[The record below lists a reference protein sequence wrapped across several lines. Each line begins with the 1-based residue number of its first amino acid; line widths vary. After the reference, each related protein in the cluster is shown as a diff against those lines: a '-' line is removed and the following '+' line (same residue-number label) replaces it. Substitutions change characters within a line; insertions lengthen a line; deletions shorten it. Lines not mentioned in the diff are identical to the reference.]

1 MNRRDDSVGFMT
13 CHISVHSLR
22 PSPSRRR
29 AYHRGCVPE
38 PVSRVLVFVLIDYL
52 LIFSFCMTCWH
63 RHGLRGSLNLHS
75 VAISHATSPCVDYAV
90 WCRTSTG
97 VFCSFYSPRGNTL
110 PTTQSLHSTLCSI
123 YELFALGMEQLREL
137 LANCYSPE
145 LGLRCRP
152 CCFSQNNSGA
162 SPSAV
167 QVLSMR
173 TAHMNLFDNTL
184 SSFFLVTITMMASCI
199 RDYTHSRLSIC
210 ALASTTKGELVC
222 PI

>member
-1 MNRRDDSVGFMT
+1 MT
-13 CHISVHSLR
+13 
-22 PSPSRRR
+22 
-29 AYHRGCVPE
+29 
-38 PVSRVLVFVLIDYL
+38 FVI
-52 LIFSFCMTCWH
+52 
-63 RHGLRGSLNLHS
+63 
-75 VAISHATSPCVDYAV
+75 
-90 WCRTSTG
+90 
-97 VFCSFYSPRGNTL
+97 FYSPRGNTL
-110 PTTQSLHSTLCSI
+110 PTTQSLQFFHSFHF
-123 YELFALGMEQLREL
+123 YELFAFGMEQLMEL
-137 LANCYSPE
+137 LANCYSLE

-167 QVLSMR
+167 QVLRMR
-173 TAHMNLFDNTL
+173 TAHMNLLDNTL

>member
-1 MNRRDDSVGFMT
+1 MLRRHASTMLSGVGPQRVSFVFFIHLEGIP
-13 CHISVHSLR
+13 CLRHS
-22 PSPSRRR
+22 P
-29 AYHRGCVPE
+29 
-38 PVSRVLVFVLIDYL
+38 FIL
-52 LIFSFCMTCWH
+52 LSF
-63 RHGLRGSLNLHS
+63 N
-75 VAISHATSPCVDYAV
+75 
-90 WCRTSTG
+90 
-97 VFCSFYSPRGNTL
+97 
-110 PTTQSLHSTLCSI
+110 I
-123 YELFALGMEQLREL
+123 YELFALGMEQLMEL

-173 TAHMNLFDNTL
+173 TAHMNLLDNTL